1 VINRTEP
8 TLPEAKRTLAARLA
22 HYVAAIRPIYVFTRG
37 YEETQRQLIYDL
49 EVLVRLLNLREFAD
63 WLRVHGDATQS
74 QFSAEIHD
82 ALDDS
87 EALETLDAQ
96 KAAQFG
102 EYDELVDRVRLA
114 ANNGDSDFDALH
126 AVEELDGAA
135 TTYREV
141 RQTLVECGALDA
153 NDTETSVPDLIRALL
168 S

>member
-1 VINRTEP
+1 MINRTEP

-87 EALETLDAQ
+87 EVLDGVCDSV
-96 KAAQFG
+96 G
-102 EYDELVDRVRLA
+102 ESVHGVAELVDKAKLA
-114 ANNGDSDFDALH
+114 DA
-126 AVEELDGAA
+126 
-135 TTYREV
+135 T
-141 RQTLVECGALDA
+141 RQALVECGALDA